1 MYMFQMRRNES
12 IRDVLLQLNRDL
24 SVIVGFGDRRGDSVA
39 NENDT
44 RRCTYFGCAGT
55 QRFTTIAALGG
66 MPGWECSEDRAHVE
80 QESRLDFTAQG
91 RATRIDAIL
100 RDLRLLEQQA
110 GGISTPSE
118 RELLHRHIRVVIA
131 RVQAERNHIEFPNH

>member
-1 MYMFQMRRNES
+1 MKRNES
-12 IRDVLLQLNRDL
+12 IRDVLRQLNRDVC
-24 SVIVGFGDRRGDSVA
+24 VITGFVDRRGNTVA

-44 RRCTYFGCAGT
+44 RPCTYFGCLGT
-55 QRFTTIAALGG
+55 QRFTTVAALGG

-100 RDLRLLEQQA
+100 DDLRLLEQEA
-110 GGISTPSE
+110 GGISTPREKE
-118 RELLHRHIRVVIA
+118 RLNRHIRVVIA
-131 RVQAERNHIEFPNH
+131 RVQSERNHIEFPNH